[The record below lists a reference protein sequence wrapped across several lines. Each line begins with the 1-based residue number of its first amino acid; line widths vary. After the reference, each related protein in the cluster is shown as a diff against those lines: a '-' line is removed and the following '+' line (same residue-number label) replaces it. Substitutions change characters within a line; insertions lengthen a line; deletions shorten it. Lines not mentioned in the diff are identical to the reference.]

1 MRPRVAPSAVRTA
14 ISPVRVTVRA
24 YTSTATLRQTRT
36 RSSESIA
43 CITWNFHAPPSASSS
58 VKISV

>member
-24 YTSTATLRQTRT
+24 YTSTATFMATTTR
-36 RSSESIA
+36 RNAIRKRM
-43 CITWNFHAPPSASSS
+43 SA
-58 VKISV
+58 